1 LKRCLERDES
11 PCLVDEIALGGKRH
25 AHAVRSFSVRQIAE
39 AHDPQG
45 EPRPALVAQLMLLD
59 EAGHRHIMGLAGKHR
74 RAHHIGAELGIGKA
88 EREGER
94 RAADRK
100 PKWCGTERKAKPE
113 RSEDKCDGH
122 TGLWLILWSVK
133 RAMMPPAN
141 KTGARRTSGLLPSRA
156 RGRPQQ
162 EP

>member
-1 LKRCLERDES
+1 MKLPLAGSVTRTRYGRS
-11 PCLVDEIALGGKRH
+11 PCGKSPRLTTRKVSRALPLSR
-25 AHAVRSFSVRQIAE
+25 I
-39 AHDPQG
+39 
-45 EPRPALVAQLMLLD
+45 MLLD
-59 EAGHRHIMGLAGKHR
+59 EAGHRHIMELAGKHR
-74 RAHHIGAELGIGKA
+74 RAHHFGAELGIGKA

-100 PKWCGTERKAKPE
+100 SKWCGTERKAKPE